1 LTSIPFRHND
11 FWIPFLL
18 SGPRKIDL
26 KPTKKGSRTI
36 SDAFH
41 GSSLIS
47 WFLCENFGS
56 ESNPFYICKSEIEA
70 KTMASILLWNK
81 FIIRNNLTISKVP
94 PESLYLWCVYFELW
108 MFWSVFISLSDDYIK
123 QHKSNHE
130 FTSGAWPFQILL
142 LVLIILPSLHLGG
155 RLHTP
160 VTRIREILVISQ
172 IAVTGLM
179 LLNVTRYL
187 EWNLRVWISIVLCSK
202 ESDASLAGENKSVFT
217 DCIYCAM
224 FLWIRISV
232 LIHFITNSTVESET
246 NYVVL
251 VDRNFPTSALFLVFL
266 FMSWK
271 KWTESSRT
279 EYLAIQ

>member
-1 LTSIPFRHND
+1 MWTTFLNFLVGTSVLT
-11 FWIPFLL
+11 LL
-18 SGPRKIDL
+18 CVCFSKA
-26 KPTKKGSRTI
+26 KPSLLLTNRT
-36 SDAFH
+36 A
-41 GSSLIS
+41 LA
-47 WFLCENFGS
+47 LCS
-56 ESNPFYICKSEIEA
+56 V
-70 KTMASILLWNK
+70 L
-81 FIIRNNLTISKVP
+81 IRNNLTISKVP